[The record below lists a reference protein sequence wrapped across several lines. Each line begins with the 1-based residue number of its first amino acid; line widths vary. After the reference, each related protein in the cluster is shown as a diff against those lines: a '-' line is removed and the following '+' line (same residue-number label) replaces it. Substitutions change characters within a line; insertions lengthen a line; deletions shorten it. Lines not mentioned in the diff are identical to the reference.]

1 MYFSIILGRLV
12 NHASI
17 HGCSSRVRS
26 NVASE
31 GIDHEEETPQ
41 EAEKEG
47 ELAEEE
53 EGISRNQRRS
63 PISERGRTSKELRK
77 EVGQLHLRGP
87 REAGK
92 RNYYTARRAALR
104 AAAVFKNI
112 KEGGKVV
119 KREPPFLQDLCAAR
133 EEDAFAVRGGSQRGR
148 EPPRDAIDKIDK
160 RGASFPL
167 SLIVVAVVVA

>member
-47 ELAEEE
+47 
-53 EGISRNQRRS
+53 GGGGNRS
-63 PISERGRTSKELRK
+63 EPAERGRTSKELRK